1 MKGPVVTTIDE
12 YLAPIDPEQRA
23 ALEQLRC
30 DIKTL
35 VPAATECI
43 SYQIP
48 GFRLDGRAFVW
59 FGAAKKH
66 NALYGLVPREGFE
79 ADLAPYQTGKG
90 TIRFPRDQSLPL
102 ELLRRLLAVRVAE
115 LGRQGATARAAK
127 GEG

>member
-1 MKGPVVTTIDE
+1 VKGPVVTTIDE
-12 YLAPIDPEQRA
+12 YLAPLDPEQRA
-23 ALEQLRC
+23 ALEQLRR

-43 SYQIP
+43 SYQLP

-66 NALYGLVPREGFE
+66 NALYGPVPREGFE
-79 ADLAPYQTGKG
+79 AELAQYQTGKG
-90 TIRFPRDQSLPL
+90 TIRFPRDQSLPV
-102 ELLRRLLAVRVAE
+102 ELLRRLLEVRVAE
-115 LGRQGATARAAK
+115 LARQGSAARPAK